1 MKLILKNLLLKMKIG
16 EIYININNKNK
27 KLIIIKEIL
36 TIISIS
42 IILPLI
48 LFKIYGIADITG
60 KSMENTLE
68 DNEKVIYKKGGA
80 RKGEIAIIKR
90 VYLSVKYLVKRIIAV
105 EGDTLEIKDNEL
117 YLNNEIVNEPYIKEK
132 MESTDYNKIIILT
145 GKVFVMGDNRNKSV
159 DSRSSTI
166 GLIDVNN
173 IEWKVIFK
181 LPFFNKINDN
191 NFYII

>member
-1 MKLILKNLLLKMKIG
+1 MKFILKNLLLKMKIG
-16 EIYININNKNK
+16 GIYININNKNK
-27 KLIIIKEIL
+27 KLITIKKIL

-42 IILPLI
+42 VILPLI

-60 KSMENTLE
+60 KSMENTLK

-80 RKGEIAIIKR
+80 GKGEIVIIKR
-90 VYLSVKYLVKRIIAV
+90 VDLSVKYLVKRVIAV
-105 EGDTLEIKDNEL
+105 EGDTLEIKGNEL

-132 MESTDYNKIIILT
+132 MESTDYNKITIPT

-166 GLIDVNN
+166 GLIDVND
-173 IEWKVIFK
+173 IEGKVIFK
-181 LPFFNKINDN
+181 LPFFNKIQ
-191 NFYII
+191 

>member
-173 IEWKVIFK
+173 IE
-181 LPFFNKINDN
+181 
-191 NFYII
+191 